1 MTQSSGFQVSG
12 SAPEH
17 YERFNAVL
25 MAPFVEAIV
34 ERAQVQSGASVLD
47 VACGT
52 GFVARRLAEVVGP
65 AGRVAGIDLNPGMVA
80 VAQRVGGPASGA
92 AIEWHEGSALE
103 LPFADE
109 AFDAVVCQQGIQ
121 FFPDIPVAVSQ
132 MHRVLR
138 SGSRAAVTFWASL
151 DSQTYF
157 REQQD
162 RLQRLIGQSMAGA
175 FALDPE
181 IVRRAFVDARFRDI
195 EVARVEPTVVLP
207 NLTEYAMGQVG
218 TLPLA
223 PAFNALDESARVEYV
238 RDLTAALEPHRTGRD
253 EHAMP
258 FVSWIVSGVK

>member
-12 SAPEH
+12 NAAEQYEH
-17 YERFNAVL
+17 FNAVL

-34 ERAQVQSGASVLD
+34 ERAQVQPGTSVLD

-52 GFVARRLAEVVGP
+52 GFVARRLAEVVGTS
-65 AGRVAGIDLNPGMVA
+65 GRVTGLDLNAGMIA
-80 VAQRVGGPASGA
+80 VAQRVGTPASGA
-92 AIEWHEGSALE
+92 PIEWHEGSALE
-103 LPFADE
+103 LPFTDE

-138 SGSRAAVTFWASL
+138 PGSRAAVTFWASL
-151 DSQTYF
+151 DDQTYF
-157 REQQD
+157 RAQQD
-162 RLQRLIGQSMAGA
+162 RLQRLIGQSMAPA

-181 IVRRAFVDARFRDI
+181 IVRRAFVDARFRNI

-223 PAFNALDESARVEYV
+223 AAFHALEEGARVEYV
-238 RDLTAALEPHRTGRD
+238 RDLTEALEPHRTGPD
-253 EHAMP
+253 QHAMR
-258 FVSWIVSGVK
+258 FVSWIVSGEK